1 MTPPAPAKVHSLD
14 DAIKEAFD
22 KGQHDPDAILKFIEK
37 KHGEQWLTTEV
48 MLIAEEAVRGRIRA
62 FLMQFRRDGYREAMN
77 VTSTDTSGQAI
88 LRSSK
93 FVPEV
98 GWKLMSELTPGD
110 CRRIAAHYHMLASR
124 NALYAE
130 LFTTFAAII
139 EEEGAAMLGE
149 VKRDLP
155 LDVLQRRAL
164 EAI

>member
-1 MTPPAPAKVHSLD
+1 MTPTAPAKVLSLD
-14 DAIKEAFD
+14 DAIKDAFD
-22 KGQHDPDAILKFIEK
+22 KGQHDPEGILKFIEK
-37 KHGEQWLTTEV
+37 KHGETWLNTEV

-77 VTSTDTSGQAI
+77 VSSTDTSGQAI

-93 FVPEV
+93 YVPDF
-98 GWKLMSELTPGD
+98 GWKLIGELTAED
-110 CRRIAAHYHMLASR
+110 CRKIAAHYHMLASR

-130 LFTTFAAII
+130 LFTTFASII
-139 EEEGAAMLGE
+139 EEEGAGMLGE